1 MKKILSVFIICLL
14 PLMGANAQ
22 EKAAK
27 QYLPEAGDW
36 AIGVNV
42 IPLLKHIGGNN
53 NDTFGG
59 GSSFTKD
66 NSDFNLIPDVS
77 ILAKYM
83 LTDNIALR
91 ANVGFMFGSDKYRG
105 YVQDD
110 KALLD
115 NPLSEDKII
124 DACRVSNNST
134 WEWNT
139 AKVRREYRACL
150 EQVSFSPFRH
160 RNTLTNGPM
169 K

>member
-1 MKKILSVFIICLL
+1 ML
-14 PLMGANAQ
+14 PWGANAQ

-91 ANVGFMFGSDKYRG
+91 ANVGFMFDPTKTEVMCKMTR
-105 YVQDD
+105 
-110 KALLD
+110 LFWTIL
-115 NPLSEDKII
+115 
-124 DACRVSNNST
+124 
-134 WEWNT
+134 
-139 AKVRREYRACL
+139 
-150 EQVSFSPFRH
+150 
-160 RNTLTNGPM
+160 
-169 K
+169 